1 MQGISYTLSSFSII
15 KILNNLSNTEV
26 KPPIPSTANSQIY
39 FILSNSDDIKV
50 NRFKYVELV
59 VNKIIKNIV
68 LL

>member
-50 NRFKYVELV
+50 NRFKYVELE

-68 LL
+68 L